1 MASAPAIA
9 PTSPAR
15 VAPPRSAPEAEACAL
30 PASVPE
36 VLAAWM
42 RPFRGY
48 FTAAVW
54 RHALVLVAGAVLAPG
69 GRAGTAAADAKGLRP
84 GAGLAP
90 PPPRLRPPGLVFLAA
105 APPPP

>member
-15 VAPPRSAPEAEACAL
+15 VAPPRSAPEAEACAM

-54 RHALVLVAGAVLAPG
+54 RHALVLVAGAGLAAG
-69 GRAGTAAADAKGLRP
+69 RRAGPAGVP
-84 GAGLAP
+84 GPVARAGPRVPGP
-90 PPPRLRPPGLVFLAA
+90 PSRLSPPAW
-105 APPPP
+105 